1 MDKKS
6 NWQEFKAV
14 MDEHRITKLYHFTDR
29 DNLES
34 IIKNG
39 GLYSWMDCDRKG
51 IKINKPG
58 GSLESRQLDSSRKL
72 EDYVRVSFTTQH
84 PMMYVAMR
92 DGRISNPVILEIDPE
107 IIYWKDTCYSNMNAT
122 IHRIRPN
129 IGDSLSDFKQI
140 HFQSV
145 KVHKHFDLPEEEQP
159 YFQAEILVKNFIPL
173 EYIKNIGNFG
183 IPIPSKPKALQIKN
197 PYTAQI
203 TRNTPTA
210 FIFLIDQSI
219 SMQKK
224 TMLYG
229 EEMTMAE
236 AASRIV
242 NNQINELVYRC
253 IKLNDTRHYY
263 DIAVVGY
270 GEKAYSGWEG
280 ELAGRGFVSPEELK
294 NHPYT
299 KITTRKETR
308 TRNGVKINE
317 VEQIQWVS
325 AHHDRPWTHY
335 HDAFDYAKRLLEE
348 WMKEHHE
355 KDCYP
360 PTVIHVTD
368 GEFKHA
374 TRELVTQKANELKA
388 MFTNDGNVI
397 LFNIHFTAQNGCKS
411 VVCPINKNELSGNA
425 YAEALFDMSSL
436 LPERYNLDIAR
447 CLNDTRAG
455 RHVAMGINADATTLI
470 KLMDIGTPT
479 NISQNQ

>member
-1 MDKKS
+1 
-6 NWQEFKAV
+6 
-14 MDEHRITKLYHFTDR
+14 
-29 DNLES
+29 
-34 IIKNG
+34 
-39 GLYSWMDCDRKG
+39 
-51 IKINKPG
+51 
-58 GSLESRQLDSSRKL
+58 
-72 EDYVRVSFTTQH
+72 
-84 PMMYVAMR
+84 
-92 DGRISNPVILEIDPE
+92 
-107 IIYWKDTCYSNMNAT
+107 
-122 IHRIRPN
+122 
-129 IGDSLSDFKQI
+129 
-140 HFQSV
+140 
-145 KVHKHFDLPEEEQP
+145 
-159 YFQAEILVKNFIPL
+159 
-173 EYIKNIGNFG
+173 
-183 IPIPSKPKALQIKN
+183 
-197 PYTAQI
+197 
-203 TRNTPTA
+203 
-210 FIFLIDQSI
+210 
-219 SMQKK
+219 
-224 TMLYG
+224 
-229 EEMTMAE
+229 
-236 AASRIV
+236 
-242 NNQINELVYRC
+242 VYRC

-317 VEQIQWVS
+317 VEQVQWVS

-436 LPERYNLDIAR
+436 LPERYNQDIAR

>member
-39 GLYSWMDCDRKG
+39 GLYSWVDCDRKG

-58 GSLESRQLDSSRKL
+58 GSLESRQRDSSRKL

-84 PMMYVAMR
+84 PMMYVAMK

-107 IIYWKDTCYSNMNAT
+107 VIYWKDTCYSNMNAT

-129 IGDSLSDFKQI
+129 IGGSLSNFKQI

-183 IPIPSKPKALQIKN
+183 ISIPSKPKALQIKN

-210 FIFLIDQSI
+210 FIFLIDQYI